1 MTTIVLVSEQTLSPH
16 DVERLTTLHEDQV
29 SVVLLIPSGDDR
41 SELDEAIDDLW
52 LGKLRE
58 IGSDD
63 EGLTPDSAAAAVQA
77 SVLALTAAGA
87 TARGAVAPADPVEA
101 ALAAADEVAADEI
114 WVLTE
119 PHVVRETFHRD
130 WASRLRK
137 AGRYPVLHAISG
149 TDRVVS

>member
-1 MTTIVLVSEQTLSPH
+1 MTTIVLVSEHAVAPH
-16 DVERLTTLHEDQV
+16 DVERLTTLHGDQV

-41 SELDEAIDDLW
+41 GELDEALDDLW
-52 LGKLRE
+52 LGRLRE
-58 IGSDD
+58 VFDAD
-63 EGLTPDSAAAAVQA
+63 EGLDPDSAAAAVQA
-77 SVLALTAAGA
+77 SVRDLVAAGA
-87 TARGAVAPADPVEA
+87 TARGAVAPADPVDA

-137 AGRYPVLHAISG
+137 AGRLPVLHAISG
-149 TDRVVS
+149 TDRVIS